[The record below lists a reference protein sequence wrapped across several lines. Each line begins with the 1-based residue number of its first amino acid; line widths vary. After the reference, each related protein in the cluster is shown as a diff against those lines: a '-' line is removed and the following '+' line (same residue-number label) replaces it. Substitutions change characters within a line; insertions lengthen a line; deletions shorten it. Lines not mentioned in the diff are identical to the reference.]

1 MEMVLIGNLSNSKNK
16 KLMCFRKAK
25 QSKVLTAKKDIVV
38 YKIGEF
44 ADEDAFVPY
53 YVNNYTYKTGIQCQ
67 TCPDFKDDIIVIGFH
82 GYINIR
88 VSGRLYPHMIS
99 VYKNTKKKPQIDVY
113 LTYGKSLYLG
123 KFIIPKG
130 AIYCINELNG
140 IVSNKMIYTG
150 QYASVRDISDI
161 NLKELWKEN

>member
-1 MEMVLIGNLSNSKNK
+1 
-16 KLMCFRKAK
+16 MCFWKSKR
-25 QSKVLTAKKDIVV
+25 SKVLRAKRDIVV
-38 YKIGEF
+38 YKIGDF
-44 ADEDAFVPY
+44 ADKDTFVPY
-53 YVNNYTYKTGIQCQ
+53 YMNSFTYKTNVPCRI
-67 TCPDFKDDIIVIGFH
+67 CPDFKSNAITIGFH

-150 QYASVRDISDI
+150 QYISVWKVLDT
-161 NLKELWKEN
+161 NLKELWKEK